1 MDDTLFN
8 ELIESV
14 QEAGQIVRGEK
25 GASRTFEYSALDVKK
40 IREKTGLSQERF
52 ATLIGIS
59 VRTYQNWEQGHRRP
73 KGPAAALL
81 TIFQHDPQ
89 HALKALHG

>member
-40 IREKTGLSQERF
+40 FVKRQVSLK
-52 ATLIGIS
+52 
-59 VRTYQNWEQGHRRP
+59 N
-73 KGPAAALL
+73 ALQL
-81 TIFQHDPQ
+81 
-89 HALKALHG
+89 